1 MAVTQTCKALK
12 FVPVRE
18 NFDRAKVTEQLKDLR
33 GLTAITQP
41 RVLGIVFLQVSTKLT
56 VQLYLIEA
64 TRKPPIISTKT
75 FFSLLLAYFCH
86 EN

>member
-33 GLTAITQP
+33 SLTAITQP
-41 RVLGIVFLQVSTKLT
+41 RVLGIFLQVSTKLT
-56 VQLYLIEA
+56 ALSHSGY
-64 TRKPPIISTKT
+64 KKISHHI
-75 FFSLLLAYFCH
+75 Y
-86 EN
+86 